1 MNDLAKMKCDVA
13 ATPEGVRVVV
23 TLLGPFTI
31 GLGQKWAGPWPR
43 PPAKRLCELLML
55 RPRHRLFR
63 DVARELLFANLT
75 PEASANALRKA
86 VSMARQALLPLA
98 PGWPCLLRA
107 DREHICVPG
116 HIALE
121 IDLVAHEAALHSAL
135 AMEPGDVRDVA
146 LCAALLQDGVLL
158 EDEPYSDWALEPRV
172 ALERLRQRARMELA
186 RNRTQGYGRSRLEG
200 VIDAWENC
208 LAHDPASE
216 EAAVTLMRAYAG
228 LGQRQLVARTYHR
241 CRRGLEEVGLKA
253 SVATERAYHDAMTD
267 AAEFTA
273 PWSYEIFAAARNAI
287 SSNPV
292 TSMKKPALEDISL
305 GLLTHS

>member
-1 MNDLAKMKCDVA
+1 VAPSAGQAPLRAFDAQAPPQAFQGRSSRTTVRKPRARGLCKCPEKGSINGQASPA
-13 ATPEGVRVVV
+13 AS
-23 TLLGPFTI
+23 GPV
-31 GLGQKWAGPWPR
+31 G
-43 PPAKRLCELLML
+43 
-55 RPRHRLFR
+55 
-63 DVARELLFANLT
+63 
-75 PEASANALRKA
+75 
-86 VSMARQALLPLA
+86 
-98 PGWPCLLRA
+98 PCLLRA